1 MKIDKKSI
9 VENIISEVSNSIYTE
24 NEEIVINENSVIN
37 GDNSQLDSLALV
49 SLIVAVE
56 QNIED
61 EFGISITLADER
73 AMAQENSPF
82 RSVRSLADYVET
94 ILMEKLND

>member
-9 VENIISEVSNSIYTE
+9 VENIISEVSNSIYTD
-24 NEEIVINENSVIN
+24 NEEIVINENFVIY
-37 GDNSQLDSLALV
+37 GDNSQLDSLELV

-73 AMAQENSPF
+73 AMSQENSPF

-94 ILMEKLND
+94 ILKEKLND

>member
-1 MKIDKKSI
+1 M
-9 VENIISEVSNSIYTE
+9 IY
-24 NEEIVINENSVIN
+24 

-73 AMAQENSPF
+73 AMSQENSPF
-82 RSVRSLADYVET
+82 RSVRSLADYVEA
-94 ILMEKLND
+94 ILKEKLND

>member
-9 VENIISEVSNSIYTE
+9 VENIIREVSNCIYTD
-24 NEEIVINENSVIN
+24 NEEIVFNENSVIY
-37 GDNSQLDSLALV
+37 GDNSPLDSLALV

-61 EFGISITLADER
+61 KFDISITLADER
-73 AMAQENSPF
+73 AMSLVNSPF
-82 RSVRSLADYVET
+82 RTVSSLADYIEA
-94 ILMEKLND
+94 LLKEKLND

>member
-1 MKIDKKSI
+1 MKINKKSI
-9 VENIISEVSNSIYTE
+9 VENIIREVSNIIHTD
-24 NEEIVINENSVIN
+24 NEEIVINENSVIY

-73 AMAQENSPF
+73 AMSQENSPF

-94 ILMEKLND
+94 ILKEKLND

>member
-9 VENIISEVSNSIYTE
+9 VENIIREVSNIIHTD
-24 NEEIVINENSVIN
+24 NEEIVFNENSVIY
-37 GDNSQLDSLALV
+37 GDNSPLDSLALV

-73 AMAQENSPF
+73 AMSQENSPF

-94 ILMEKLND
+94 ILKEKLND

>member
-9 VENIISEVSNSIYTE
+9 VENIISEVSNSIYTD
-24 NEEIVINENSVIN
+24 NEEIVINENFVIY

-73 AMAQENSPF
+73 AMSQENSPF

-94 ILMEKLND
+94 ILKEKLND

>member
-9 VENIISEVSNSIYTE
+9 VENIISEVSNSIYTD
-24 NEEIVINENSVIN
+24 NEEIVINENFVIY

-73 AMAQENSPF
+73 AMSQENSPF
-82 RSVRSLADYVET
+82 RTVSSLADYIEA
-94 ILMEKLND
+94 LLKEKLND

>member
-9 VENIISEVSNSIYTE
+9 VENIISEVSNSIYTD
-24 NEEIVINENSVIN
+24 NEEIVINENSVIY

-73 AMAQENSPF
+73 AMSLKNSPF

-94 ILMEKLND
+94 ILKEKLND

>member
-9 VENIISEVSNSIYTE
+9 VENIIREVSSSKYTD
-24 NEEIVINENSVIN
+24 NEEIVFNESSVIY
-37 GDNSQLDSLALV
+37 GDNSPLDSLALV

-56 QNIED
+56 QNIEEKYD
-61 EFGISITLADER
+61 ISITLADER
-73 AMAQENSPF
+73 AMSLENSPF

-94 ILMEKLND
+94 ILKEKLND

>member
-24 NEEIVINENSVIN
+24 NEEIVINENSVIY

-73 AMAQENSPF
+73 AMSQENSPLDP
-82 RSVRSLADYVET
+82 LALWLIMLKRY
-94 ILMEKLND
+94 

>member
-1 MKIDKKSI
+1 M
-9 VENIISEVSNSIYTE
+9 IY
-24 NEEIVINENSVIN
+24 
-37 GDNSQLDSLALV
+37 GDSSQLDSLALV

-73 AMAQENSPF
+73 AMSQENSPF

-94 ILMEKLND
+94 ILKEKLND

>member
-9 VENIISEVSNSIYTE
+9 VKSIISEVSNSILTD
-24 NEEIVINENSVIN
+24 NEEIVINENFVIY
-37 GDNSQLDSLALV
+37 GDNSQLDSLSLV

-73 AMAQENSPF
+73 AMSQENSPF
-82 RSVRSLADYVET
+82 RSVKSLADYVET
-94 ILMEKLND
+94 ILKEKLND

>member
-9 VENIISEVSNSIYTE
+9 VENIISEVSNSIYTD
-24 NEEIVINENSVIN
+24 NEEIVINENSVIY
-37 GDNSQLDSLALV
+37 GDNSQLDSLELV

-73 AMAQENSPF
+73 AMSQENSPF

-94 ILMEKLND
+94 ILKEKLND

>member
-1 MKIDKKSI
+1 MEIDKKSI
-9 VENIISEVSNSIYTE
+9 VKNIISEISNSIYTD
-24 NEEIVINENSVIN
+24 NEEIVINENSVIY
-37 GDNSQLDSLALV
+37 GDNSQLDSLELV

-73 AMAQENSPF
+73 AMSQENSPF

-94 ILMEKLND
+94 ILKEKLND

>member
-1 MKIDKKSI
+1 MEIDKESI
-9 VENIISEVSNSIYTE
+9 IANIISEVSNSINTD
-24 NEEIVINENSVIN
+24 NEEIVINENTVIY
-37 GDNSQLDSLALV
+37 GDNSQLDSLSLV

-73 AMAQENSPF
+73 AMSREISPF

-94 ILMEKLND
+94 ILKEKLND